1 MGLIHAAL
9 DAAGGVL
16 ADQWKE
22 YFTCDSLPANVI
34 AVRGKKNH
42 SGRFGNNQGSDNVI
56 TNGSGIVVADGQC
69 VIITDGGKVAE
80 LCAEPG
86 TYTYDQSSE
95 PSIFDGGNL
104 GDNIMA
110 VFASIGKRFTYGGG
124 VAADQR
130 VYYFNTKEMVG
141 NKYGTANPIPIRT
154 VDHRAGIDMDIH
166 IKCFG
171 EYSYRVTNPILF
183 YSNVCGN
190 ITDAYTRDQL
200 DGQMRSELLTHLQ
213 PAFTEIGRKEIR
225 YSELPG
231 YADDLADILNNLLS
245 DKWRDLRGI
254 EIVSFGVASIT
265 ATEEDER
272 EMREMQREAT
282 YTDPARAAGR
292 MVNAAAASMQD
303 AANNSGDA
311 VNGFMGMNMAANQ
324 YGNNI
329 GTLFGMAQQ
338 QQQAQPMQT
347 VQPAPQPMQQ
357 PAAGSWTCSCGNV
370 NTGNFCS
377 NCGSPNPN
385 RPWVCS
391 CGAQNTGKFC
401 SNCGKPRG

>member
-1 MGLIHAAL
+1 MGLIRAAL
-9 DAAGGVL
+9 GAAGGVL

-34 AVRGKKNH
+34 VAKGQKNNG
-42 SGRFGNNQGSDNVI
+42 GRSSNYKGSDNVI

-95 PSIFDGGNL
+95 PSVFDGGNL
-104 GDNIMA
+104 GDNLMA
-110 VFASIGKRFTYGGG
+110 VFASMGKRFTYGGKA
-124 VAADQR
+124 AADQR

-141 NKYGTANPIPIRT
+141 NKYGTANPVPIRT

-190 ITDAYTRDQL
+190 VDNVYTRDQI
-200 DGQMRSELLTHLQ
+200 DSQMRTELLTHLQ

-245 DKWRDLRGI
+245 EKWRDLRGI
-254 EIVSFGVASIT
+254 EIVSFGVSSIT

-282 YTDPARAAGR
+282 YMDPARAAGR
-292 MVNAAAASMQD
+292 MVNAAASSMQD
-303 AANNSGDA
+303 AANNPNGA
-311 VNGFMGMNMAANQ
+311 MAGFMGMNMAANQ
-324 YGNNI
+324 YGNSI
-329 GTLFGMAQQ
+329 GTLYGIAQQ
-338 QQQAQPMQT
+338 QQPMQA
-347 VQPAPQPMQQ
+347 VPQPPQPVQQ
-357 PAAGSWTCSCGNV
+357 TAAAGGWTCSCGAV

-377 NCGSPNPN
+377 NCGSPNPS
-385 RPWVCS
+385 RPWTCS